1 MTTGYKHDA
10 EQLSD
15 ALSDIDEKLLKL
27 RQLVE
32 AASENVEKL
41 TCDMQAMTHKER
53 FDAAMGLWSHLT
65 KIGTAASWIDIHK
78 GAARRH
84 ANYLL
89 EAFSEEDA

>member
-1 MTTGYKHDA
+1 MTTGYKYDA

-15 ALSDIDEKLLKL
+15 ALSDMDEKLLKL

-32 AASENVEKL
+32 AASEKAEKL

-53 FDAAMGLWSHLT
+53 FDAAMVLWNHLT

-89 EAFSEEDA
+89 EAFRGGDA